1 MLALLLLVA
10 AFVVLVLA
18 AVGVP
23 AGRVSLLAAGIALE
37 VAAHLAQIWP

>member
-1 MLALLLLVA
+1 MIALLLFVA

-18 AVGVP
+18 AIGVP
-23 AGRVSLLAAGIALE
+23 AGRVSLLAAGVALA